1 MTLDVNNQLTE
12 KKRIY
17 FWTKFKTHL
26 FFYRDENA
34 GSDRR
39 NRDKFSLENFSQYRK
54 AFVAGQQA
62 ATASTTTTTT
72 TTTKT
77 TTSCIAMFPN
87 CSFEGS
93 AAQSLDFFVLQYWQ
107 KLSDF
112 VPLTITV

>member
-1 MTLDVNNQLTE
+1 MSTTSSQ
-12 KKRIY
+12 KKRESI
-17 FWTKFKTHL
+17 FGQNLKLIF

-72 TTTKT
+72 TTT

-93 AAQSLDFFVLQYWQ
+93 AAQSLDFYVLQYWQ